1 LVNSLRETQDDGKK
15 VELTRFLE
23 PRKLVGN
30 YPYNQPLHRVSTVM
44 QMVPFYVPKAYLM
57 HFTQPLLIS
66 KLS

>member
-30 YPYNQPLHRVSTVM
+30 YPYNQPLHRVSTLM
-44 QMVPFYVPKAYLM
+44 RMVPFYVPKA
-57 HFTQPLLIS
+57 
-66 KLS
+66 